1 MDPDPAYYSDADPD
15 PAYHFD
21 VDPDPTFQF
30 DAESDPQ
37 YWFHGVPLGVD
48 VGEVAGLGGEGLLD
62 ASLLEQE
69 GGVVADDRPGNV
81 G

>member
-1 MDPDPAYYSDADPD
+1 MDPDPAYHSDADPD
-15 PAYHFD
+15 PSFQYDA
-21 VDPDPTFQF
+21 DPDPQH
-30 DAESDPQ
+30 
-37 YWFHGVPLGVD
+37 WFNVPLGVD
-48 VGEVAGLGGEGLLD
+48 VGEIAWLGGEGLLD